1 MGEAAVAPRI
11 VEVLKPNWRM
21 TASRI
26 SIHFRNDQI
35 QKPTY
40 EIGLSQGR
48 GCKNIASFVGIC
60 TTVGTDCNNRGVR
73 VLAVGTLDIPCGTFA
88 VNYKR

>member
-1 MGEAAVAPRI
+1 
-11 VEVLKPNWRM
+11 M
-21 TASRI
+21 TASHI
-26 SIHFRNDQI
+26 SVHFRNDQI

-40 EIGLSQGR
+40 EIGLLQGLSE
-48 GCKNIASFVGIC
+48 GGGKNIASFVGIC

-88 VNYKR
+88 VNYKK